1 MQIYMKFPVC
11 YLRCNLCSSE
21 CQIGEGFYVLWSYGA
36 LTMFY
41 PVPFRRRGMGEGKGK
56 MGQDDHLCLQKA
68 AEEDERR
75 N

>member
-1 MQIYMKFPVC
+1 MKASTFSGPV
-11 YLRCNLCSSE
+11 
-21 CQIGEGFYVLWSYGA
+21 G

-68 AEEDERR
+68 AAERKSEEIDISGLL
-75 N
+75 